1 MDVSRSGY
9 YKWLDR
15 KNNPSAKDIKVKED
29 SKFIISVFNNHKSH
43 GYRWLTHYINDRYGI
58 KYNENYVFKILQ
70 YNFLRSKS
78 KHYQWQKPD
87 EEHQTFKNLI
97 WNNWD
102 KIDKPLQVVVSDMTQ
117 FYVKGKVYELTF
129 YIDTFNNEILTY
141 GLGTRKGDTQSYYDG
156 LGLLIN
162 KLKKEQ
168 TSLNILHTDQGSV
181 YSSKSYNALLSTNSI
196 QHSMSRAGTPT
207 DNPVNESLNGW
218 IKEELFIDF
227 NLRNSDNVQETIEQ
241 YIHYYNYIR
250 PAYALNYKTPI
261 QYKIELGFQH
271 FL

>member
-29 SKFIISVFNNHKSH
+29 SRFIISVFNNHKSH

-70 YNFLRSKS
+70 YNFLRSES

-117 FYVKGKVYELTF
+117 FYIKGKVYELTL

-168 TSLNILHTDQGSV
+168 TSLDILHTDQGSV

-207 DNPVNESLNGW
+207 DNPVIESKNGW
-218 IKEELFIDF
+218 LKKEMYIDF
-227 NLRNSDNVQETIEQ
+227 NQEDYENVEDYIAAIIEDN
-241 YIHYYNYIR
+241 NNFR

-261 QYKIELGFQH
+261 QYRTELGFK
-271 FL
+271 